1 MFTIRLI
8 RRTVTFSVWRK
19 RLLEIYFLSIGIDV
33 RRLVKDKIAV
43 FNFLTT
49 KKLRKLKI
57 IEGTMP
63 EWNDWQDVLFG
74 ILIWSV
80 YSVII
85 GLGPLFLK
93 VGSIYYEGV
102 NPHFLHL
109 IENGELFL
117 ISLGIAMSAFG
128 KFIESRKIPM
138 VARFIAAV
146 LAMVVAGIVIF
157 QYTTLPEIDLSLD
170 LETILNSNK
179 GIQRAYYN
187 NKLITFGIGVL
198 SLLLVIIS
206 EITIINKT
214 QSSNSQPSGG
224 AGDRS
229 VDDDTW
235 LWGKK

>member
-1 MFTIRLI
+1 
-8 RRTVTFSVWRK
+8 
-19 RLLEIYFLSIGIDV
+19 
-33 RRLVKDKIAV
+33 
-43 FNFLTT
+43 
-49 KKLRKLKI
+49 
-57 IEGTMP
+57 MP